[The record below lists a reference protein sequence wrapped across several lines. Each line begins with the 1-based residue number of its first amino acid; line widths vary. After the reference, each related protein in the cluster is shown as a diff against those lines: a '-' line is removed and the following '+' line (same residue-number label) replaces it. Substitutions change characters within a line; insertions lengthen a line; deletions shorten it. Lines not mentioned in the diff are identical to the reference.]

1 MSGRTGFI
9 RLAFEHGA
17 SVVPAYTF
25 GEASIWLVHKASEG
39 TLRECYFLYSQMLFG
54 LGTIL
59 LKHFFPRPVTV
70 KTVVGPPIKFPKVA
84 DPSPE
89 EVNRMLAVYKE
100 ALTKLYNEHTPHKD
114 RSLRFVENPMRR
126 FEPAR
131 WSTGSKRKEE

>member
-1 MSGRTGFI
+1 M
-9 RLAFEHGA
+9 
-17 SVVPAYTF
+17 PAYTF
-25 GEASIWLVHKASEG
+25 GEASIWLVHKAPEG

-114 RSLRFVENPMRR
+114 RSLRFVENLPQSRSSYLTHTVTTSYPVTCA
-126 FEPAR
+126 FR
-131 WSTGSKRKEE
+131 WTA